1 MLTDRY
7 VALSAFRENLEERLR
22 AEKKFQAAYQEE
34 EKARLQ
40 NAVSLMPLL
49 QGEDAGMIQVFMKQG
64 TLRTYFE
71 GDRVEGMGRDLLFV
85 AEGKL
90 VRSIEDSDG
99 WYRTLGIAK
108 EGAWLNETVMLEE
121 RKALLAAEV
130 LSERATILAISKE
143 AMENILALYPSFWP
157 KITTH
162 AIAQLETFQRLWVQS

>member
-1 MLTDRY
+1 MLTNRFETI
-7 VALSAFRENLEERLR
+7 SAFRANLEERLR

-64 TLRTYFE
+64 VLFTYYE

-108 EGAWLNETVMLEE
+108 EGTWLNETVMLEE

-143 AMENILALYPSFWP
+143 SMENILALYPNLWP
-157 KITTH
+157 KITAH
-162 AIAQLETFQRLWVQS
+162 AIAQLETFQRLWAQS